1 MSLFTIPPDIVE
13 DIISVAVYAENRF
26 IYHVGTENTMDEG
39 IKQFY
44 ANLGKHGQI
53 LINEPETVSYLNH
66 SGKVSHLILYESL
79 SKLEYLEYLWIN
91 SVDKNVKD

>member
-1 MSLFTIPPDIVE
+1 MSHIPVNIVE
-13 DIISVAVYAENRF
+13 DIISIAVYAENRF

-44 ANLGKHGQI
+44 ANLDKHDQI

-66 SGKVSHLILYESL
+66 SSKISHIILYESL
-79 SKLEYLEYLWIN
+79 SKLEYLEYLWAK
-91 SVDKNVKD
+91 SVDKNVKQ